1 MYLLLATGTSA
12 FKNSSVRD
20 RKISRLKFQQ
30 FFSQQF
36 GMPDFAI
43 VRVLTNRDGNQDEN
57 PANLTTVECG
67 TLSLK
72 TAEVKYFSKII
83 GLGYLE

>member
-1 MYLLLATGTSA
+1 
-12 FKNSSVRD
+12 
-20 RKISRLKFQQ
+20 
-30 FFSQQF
+30 
-36 GMPDFAI
+36 MPDFAI